1 VNVGD
6 EPEAT
11 VIPGSGGQR
20 RLRQNLER
28 YEAQGVTHLKLSF
41 LLIRNGKNHKTKWA
55 IGSYMVHNTRT
66 PVYTR
71 KSGWGQPRSRFSRSK
86 VGDSELTP
94 ILRHVSRAG

>member
-1 VNVGD
+1 MNVGD

-55 IGSYMVHNTRT
+55 IGSYR
-66 PVYTR
+66 VYNITYPGIHSEVGVGAAK
-71 KSGWGQPRSRFSRSK
+71 KSF
-86 VGDSELTP
+86 
-94 ILRHVSRAG
+94 